1 MSTPLGVDTS
11 ELGEGFQDMRAT
23 LILAVMLATT
33 ISIAPAGAQQKTE
46 SECLD
51 IADKYMAVL
60 MGTLREAKPS
70 GACALARFG
79 KTRHEEILKMYS
91 EEPAE
96 CRTTDLGKNLEKTL
110 KVRISQ
116 EDREIK
122 KSCRRN

>member
-1 MSTPLGVDTS
+1 
-11 ELGEGFQDMRAT
+11 MRTT
-23 LILAVMLATT
+23 LMLAAIVATALLA
-33 ISIAPAGAQQKTE
+33 APAGAQQKTE

-51 IADKYMAVL
+51 IMDKYMEAL
-60 MGTLREAKPS
+60 MNTLREAKPS

-96 CRTTDLGKNLEKTL
+96 CRTSDLGKNLEKTL